1 MIEVSKFVAT
11 LKELG
16 VEFFTGMPDSLVKSF
31 CAYVTDIC
39 GGIAAAGCSSVGAG
53 SMGGENYCGDHVAL
67 LAD

>member
-1 MIEVSKFVAT
+1 
-11 LKELG
+11 
-16 VEFFTGMPDSLVKSF
+16 MPDSLVKSF